1 MYENRQEPVFDLP
14 VPGMGMTHEVGARPW
29 QQPAQYTNVDDV
41 AQYYIAKMQDD
52 TFAENVLNLLETKM
66 PVTMIANAMQTVN
79 MMNGVHS
86 LDVGMLSLP
95 IIMEMIMFIA
105 ESDGIEY
112 VTGIERDIESELRDS
127 TIQLAVENASNENSM
142 SSQEDMMQEQEEAPM
157 AEETMPTGL
166 MARRA

>member
-1 MYENRQEPVFDLP
+1 MYENREEPSFDLP

-29 QQPAQYTNVDDV
+29 QQPAQYTKVDDV
-41 AQYYIAKMQDD
+41 AQYYIGKMSDD
-52 TFAENVLNLLETKM
+52 AFATNVLNLLETKM
-66 PVTMIANAMQTVN
+66 PVTMIANAMQTTN

-105 ESDGIEY
+105 DSEGIEY
-112 VTGIERDIESELRDS
+112 VTGTERNIEADLEDTTIE
-127 TIQLAVENASNENSM
+127 LAVDKVMNESDM
-142 SSQEDMMQEQEEAPM
+142 TPEEEMTQEDTPM

-166 MARRA
+166 MARRG

>member
-52 TFAENVLNLLETKM
+52 AFAENVLNLLETKM

-86 LDVGMLSLP
+86 LDVGRLSLP

-112 VTGIERDIESELRDS
+112 VTGIERDIESELQDS
-127 TIQLAVENASNENSM
+127 TIELAVENASNENSM
-142 SSQEDMMQEQEEAPM
+142 GSQEDMMQEQEEAPM

>member
-1 MYENRQEPVFDLP
+1 MYENRQEPTFDLP

-29 QQPAQYTNVDDV
+29 QQPAQYTKVDDV
-41 AQYYIAKMQDD
+41 AQYYISKMQDD
-52 TFAENVLNLLETKM
+52 AFATNVLNLLETKM

-95 IIMEMIMFIA
+95 IIMEMLMFIA
-105 ESDGIEY
+105 DSEGIEY
-112 VTGIERDIESELRDS
+112 VTGVERNIEAELEDTTIE
-127 TIQLAVENASNENSM
+127 LAVDSATNDTSSM
-142 SSQEDMMQEQEEAPM
+142 TPEEEMTQEDTPM

-166 MARRA
+166 MARRG

>member
-1 MYENRQEPVFDLP
+1 MYENRQEPTFDLP

-29 QQPAQYTNVDDV
+29 QQPAQYTKIDDV
-41 AQYYIAKMQDD
+41 AQYYISKMQDD
-52 TFAENVLNLLETKM
+52 AFATNVLNLLETKM

-95 IIMEMIMFIA
+95 IIMEMLMFIA
-105 ESDGIEY
+105 DSEGIEY
-112 VTGIERDIESELRDS
+112 VTGVERNIEAELEDTTIE
-127 TIQLAVENASNENSM
+127 LAVDSATNDTSLMTPEEEM
-142 SSQEDMMQEQEEAPM
+142 TKEDTPM

-166 MARRA
+166 MARRG

>member
-1 MYENRQEPVFDLP
+1 MYEDRQEPTFDLP

-29 QQPAQYTNVDDV
+29 QQPAQYTKVDDV
-41 AQYYIAKMQDD
+41 AQYYISKMQDD
-52 TFAENVLNLLETKM
+52 AFATNILNLLETKM

-86 LDVGMLSLP
+86 LDVGMLSMP

-105 ESDGIEY
+105 DSEGIEY
-112 VTGIERDIESELRDS
+112 VTGVERNIESELEDT
-127 TIQLAVENASNENSM
+127 TIQLAIQNADTESSVP
-142 SSQEDMMQEQEEAPM
+142 SQEEMIEENEPM

-166 MARRA
+166 MARRG

>member
-1 MYENRQEPVFDLP
+1 MYENRQEPTFDLP

-29 QQPAQYTNVDDV
+29 QQPAQYTKVDDV
-41 AQYYIAKMQDD
+41 AQYYISKMQDD
-52 TFAENVLNLLETKM
+52 AFATNVLNLLETKM

-86 LDVGMLSLP
+86 LDVGMLSMP

-105 ESDGIEY
+105 DSEGIEY
-112 VTGIERDIESELRDS
+112 VTGVERNIESELEDT
-127 TIQLAVENASNENSM
+127 TIQLAIQNADTESSVP
-142 SSQEDMMQEQEEAPM
+142 SQEEMIEENEPM

-166 MARRA
+166 MARRG